1 MRAFTACYL
10 GKENYSPLRYSLW
23 MPTDLVPLDEAA
35 RRLGVSRRRAEAMV
49 LSGQLPAERLG
60 RQWVVSPQAVR
71 RTAGVRSAGGR
82 PVRPEKAWALIG
94 ELPGP
99 VAGGPAGLDAFRR
112 KVRPWAEHVD
122 VYVHAG
128 AMDALLDAGVLGG
141 RDAAAAVETP
151 IDVDGVHDV
160 YVRRSEADGL
170 LARAGGERTADGA
183 NVHVHVVDDEAWPF
197 EEGCRTAGPWV
208 GWLDLA
214 DQQDR
219 AADTLLDRLLGGR
232 LHA

>member
-1 MRAFTACYL
+1 
-10 GKENYSPLRYSLW
+10 
-23 MPTDLVPLDEAA
+23 
-35 RRLGVSRRRAEAMV
+35 MV

-60 RQWVVSPQAVR
+60 RQWVVSPGAVR
-71 RTAGVRSAGGR
+71 RTAGVRSTGGR
-82 PVRPEKAWALIG
+82 PVRPEKAWALIA
-94 ELPGP
+94 ELPGT
-99 VAGGPAGLDAFRR
+99 VAGGPAGLDAARR
-112 KVRPWAEHVD
+112 KVRPRAEHVD
-122 VYVHAG
+122 AYVHPG
-128 AMDALLDAGVLGG
+128 AIESVLNGGVLGG

-151 IDVDGVHDV
+151 VDADGVHDV

-170 LARAGGERTADGA
+170 LARAGGERTVDGA

-214 DQQDR
+214 DREDR
-219 AADTLLDRLLGGR
+219 AADTLLDRLIGGR